1 MNDETT
7 NNDTPQQPELS
18 ESEARAYE
26 KRTYKTGGYRQNS
39 GRDRVQN
46 RTVEILPHPEVLES
60 YNYVVE
66 GSAKMILTMFEIEQ
80 KHRHEWET
88 QALRIHSYSTI
99 LGQILG
105 FLIAISVFVSASV
118 IGIYG
123 NTTVSAFIWIFGLSI
138 VVMAGL
144 VWAYAK
150 SMGQRPL
157 FARPTMRTHFRPH
170 KERQQP
176 GEQTEE

>member
-1 MNDETT
+1 MNDETK
-7 NNDTPQQPELS
+7 NNDQQ
-18 ESEARAYE
+18 AYE
-26 KRTYKTGGYRQNS
+26 QRPYKTGGYRHS
-39 GRDRVQN
+39 GSRERVQN

-80 KHRHEWET
+80 KHRHEWEA
-88 QALRIHSYSTI
+88 QAMRIHSFSTI

-105 FLIAISVFVSASV
+105 FLIAVAVFVSATI

-123 NTTVSAFIWIFGLSI
+123 NTTIAAFIWVFGMAI
-138 VVMAGL
+138 VTMAGL

-157 FARPTMRTHFRPH
+157 FSRPTMRTHFRPQ
-170 KERQQP
+170 KDRQEPQP
-176 GEQTEE
+176 AAD

>member
-1 MNDETT
+1 MID
-7 NNDTPQQPELS
+7 QPENPDS
-18 ESEARAYE
+18 DKRTPGE
-26 KRTYKTGGYRQNS
+26 RTYKTGGYRQPA
-39 GRDRVQN
+39 GRDRIQN

-80 KHRHEWET
+80 KHRHEWEIK
-88 QALRIHSYSTI
+88 ALSIHSYSTI
-99 LGQILG
+99 LGQVLG
-105 FLIAISVFVSASV
+105 FLIALSVFVSASI

-123 NTTVSAFIWIFGLSI
+123 NATISAFIWVFGLSL
-138 VVMAGL
+138 VVMAGM

-157 FARPTMRTHFRPH
+157 FARPTMRTHFRPQ
-170 KERQQP
+170 KERTEP
-176 GEQTEE
+176 VEEQ

>member
-1 MNDETT
+1 MENEPNKGAD
-7 NNDTPQQPELS
+7 NAS
-18 ESEARAYE
+18 YE
-26 KRTYKTGGYRQNS
+26 QKPYKTGGYRQD
-39 GRDRVQN
+39 GGAKRERIQN

-80 KHRHEWET
+80 KHRHEWEQ
-88 QALRIHSYSTI
+88 QAIRIHSFSTI

-105 FLIAISVFVSASV
+105 FLIAVAVFVSATV

-123 NTTVSAFIWIFGLSI
+123 NTMIAASIWVFGMSI
-138 VVMAGL
+138 IVMAGL

-157 FARPTMRTHFRPH
+157 FARPTMRTHFRPQ
-170 KERQQP
+170 KEMREEAP
-176 GEQTEE
+176 SGNAPTEG

>member
-1 MNDETT
+1 MNDEVKGGGGPRG
-7 NNDTPQQPELS
+7 NDQERPF
-18 ESEARAYE
+18 R
-26 KRTYKTGGYRQNS
+26 TGGYRQQQN
-39 GRDRVQN
+39 GRERLQN

-80 KHRHEWET
+80 KHRHVWET
-88 QALRIHSYSTI
+88 QALTIHKYSTI
-99 LGQILG
+99 LGQVLG
-105 FLIAISVFVSASV
+105 FFIAVSVFVSASV

-123 NTTVSAFIWIFGLSI
+123 NTTIAAFIWIFGLSI

-157 FARPTMRTHFRPH
+157 FARPTMRTHFRPQ
-170 KERQQP
+170 KEREAEAPQ
-176 GEQTEE
+176 E

>member
-1 MNDETT
+1 MNEPS
-7 NNDTPQQPELS
+7 NNDKY
-18 ESEARAYE
+18 YE
-26 KRTYKTGGYRQNS
+26 ERPYKTGGYRQDRGN
-39 GRDRVQN
+39 RERVQN

-60 YNYVVE
+60 YNYVVD
-66 GSAKMILTMFEIEQ
+66 GSAKMILAMFEVEQ
-80 KHRHEWET
+80 KHRHEWEA
-88 QALRIHSYSTI
+88 QALRVHSYSTI

-105 FLIAISVFVSASV
+105 FLIAVAVFVSATV

-123 NTTVSAFIWIFGLSI
+123 NTTIAATIWVFGMSI

-157 FARPTMRTHFRPH
+157 FARPTMRTHFRPQ
-170 KERQQP
+170 KEQRQENQA
-176 GEQTEE
+176 E

>member
-1 MNDETT
+1 METNDKPPQ
-7 NNDTPQQPELS
+7 PQQSSFEQRP
-18 ESEARAYE
+18 
-26 KRTYKTGGYRQNS
+26 YKTGGYRQHNQ
-39 GRDRVQN
+39 RDRIQN

-88 QALRIHSYSTI
+88 QALKIHSFSTI
-99 LGQILG
+99 LGQSLG
-105 FLIAISVFVSASV
+105 FLIAAAVFVSATI

-123 NTTVSAFIWIFGLSI
+123 DTTIAAFIWVFGMA
-138 VVMAGL
+138 VVTMAGL

-157 FARPTMRTHFRPH
+157 FARPTMRTHFRPQ
-170 KERQQP
+170 KDRAEQQQP
-176 GEQTEE
+176 SAETEQPL

>member
-1 MNDETT
+1 MEQED
-7 NNDTPQQPELS
+7 S
-18 ESEARAYE
+18 KFEAQARP
-26 KRTYKTGGYRQNS
+26 YKTGGYRQPQG

-46 RTVEILPHPEVLES
+46 RSVEILPHPEVLES

-80 KHRHEWET
+80 KHRHEWER

-99 LGQILG
+99 LGQFLG
-105 FLIAISVFVSASV
+105 FFIAVSVFISATV
-118 IGIYG
+118 IGYYG
-123 NTTVSAFIWIFGLSI
+123 NATIASFIWVFGMAI

-150 SMGQRPL
+150 SMGQRPI
-157 FARPTMRTHFRPH
+157 FARPTMRTHFRPQ
-170 KERQQP
+170 KERNSGAP
-176 GEQTEE
+176 EE

>member
-1 MNDETT
+1 MEND
-7 NNDTPQQPELS
+7 QKYQ
-18 ESEARAYE
+18 E
-26 KRTYKTGGYRQNS
+26 KPYKTGGYRQD
-39 GRDRVQN
+39 GTRERIQN

-80 KHRHEWET
+80 KHRHEWEK
-88 QALRIHSYSTI
+88 QALRIHNNSSI
-99 LGQILG
+99 IGQILG
-105 FLIAISVFVSASV
+105 FFIAVAVFVSATV

-123 NTTVSAFIWIFGLSI
+123 NTTIAAFIWVFGMSI

-157 FARPTMRTHFRPH
+157 FGRPTMRTHFRPQ
-170 KERQQP
+170 KDASNEA
-176 GEQTEE
+176 TENS

>member
-1 MNDETT
+1 MSE
-7 NNDTPQQPELS
+7 NNQGEPP
-18 ESEARAYE
+18 
-26 KRTYKTGGYRQNS
+26 KPYKTGGYRNQG

-80 KHRHEWET
+80 KHRHEWEQ
-88 QALRIHSYSTI
+88 QALRIHSYSTV
-99 LGQILG
+99 LGQVLG
-105 FLIAISVFVSASV
+105 FLIAVAVFVSATL
-118 IGIYG
+118 IGMYG
-123 NTTVSAFIWIFGLSI
+123 NTTIAATIWVFGMSI
-138 VVMAGL
+138 VVMSGL

-157 FARPTMRTHFRPH
+157 FARPTMRTHFRPQ
-170 KERQQP
+170 KER
-176 GEQTEE
+176 EAEEGAG